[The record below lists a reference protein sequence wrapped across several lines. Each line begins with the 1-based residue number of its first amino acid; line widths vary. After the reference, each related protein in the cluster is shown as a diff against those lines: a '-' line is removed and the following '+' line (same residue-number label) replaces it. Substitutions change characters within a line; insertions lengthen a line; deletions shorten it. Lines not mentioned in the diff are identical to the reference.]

1 MKQPLFSASCA
12 PQSSCKES
20 WEACCPLLSW
30 PSGRAGNLHPPL
42 GLVLSKPERCLPP
55 MEVRLGVTG
64 RRCLA
69 PRPPAP
75 VRTPWHP
82 WPPLL
87 HPPSWAT
94 RSPLPLSS
102 LAPLPLPL
110 LPPDHGCI
118 HTTPRGPSAAHPSP
132 LSTWGVIFHALQA
145 PPVMLR
151 GQMISDLVTRT
162 AAPCTPHQL
171 FPQTPAGGLCP
182 SQGFSLSRAGSD
194 PWADLSL
201 EGASRRGGARHST
214 LMDRPG
220 AAFVGR
226 LRLGN
231 RSC

>member
-1 MKQPLFSASCA
+1 MPGTTSPGPSQDPLASLATPPSPSMLGHQVPFASVFPSPIATA
-12 PQSSCKES
+12 PSPPRP
-20 WEACCPLLSW
+20 W
-30 PSGRAGNLHPPL
+30 LHPHHAQ
-42 GLVLSKPERCLPP
+42 G
-55 MEVRLGVTG
+55 T
-64 RRCLA
+64 
-69 PRPPAP
+69 
-75 VRTPWHP
+75 
-82 WPPLL
+82 
-87 HPPSWAT
+87 
-94 RSPLPLSS
+94 
-102 LAPLPLPL
+102 
-110 LPPDHGCI
+110 
-118 HTTPRGPSAAHPSP
+118 

-162 AAPCTPHQL
+162 AAPCTPHQP

-226 LRLGN
+226 LRLRN